1 MRSKHAAFLRFLLV
15 GSAGYAIDVAALYLF
30 CWCGLSVYIARILS
44 YVVAAS
50 STWLLHRRFTFPE
63 ARHAAVGRQW
73 AKFLTVNAF
82 GGCVNY
88 GVFAVLVA
96 QGGIFARAPELA
108 VAVGSIVA
116 LAVNFNLSRWL
127 VFAIRI
133 EPSANVAASRDP
145 A

>member
-1 MRSKHAAFLRFLLV
+1 MRFLLV
-15 GSAGYAIDVAALYLF
+15 GSAGYAIDVGALYLF
-30 CWCGLSVYIARILS
+30 CWCGLSVYVARLLS
-44 YVVAAS
+44 YLVAAS

-63 ARHAAVGRQW
+63 ARHNAGGPQW

-88 GVFAVLVA
+88 AIFAVLVA

-108 VAVGSIVA
+108 VAAGSIIA

-127 VFAIRI
+127 VFTIRI
-133 EPSANVAASRDP
+133 EPATNAAASQDP
-145 A
+145 G